1 MLIRAWKG
9 SMATSEHPSARL
21 LIVEDDPIMH
31 ELLVR
36 VTRRA
41 GHEPVSACT
50 GEQALSILRH
60 GTEAV
65 DWLLT
70 DIRLPGSID
79 GWAIGSEFTLK
90 DPMRP
95 VIYVSGIEEDCS
107 RRRSIASIFLRK
119 PVNVADLVSSF
130 RRFSSCA
137 EHGSMTQG

>member
-1 MLIRAWKG
+1 
-9 SMATSEHPSARL
+9 MATSEHPSARL

-50 GEQALSILRH
+50 GEQALSILRL
-60 GTEAV
+60 GTEEV

-79 GWAIGSEFTLK
+79 GWAVGSEFTLK

-107 RRRSIASIFLRK
+107 RRRSSMASIFLRK
-119 PVNVADLVSSF
+119 PVNVVDLVSSF